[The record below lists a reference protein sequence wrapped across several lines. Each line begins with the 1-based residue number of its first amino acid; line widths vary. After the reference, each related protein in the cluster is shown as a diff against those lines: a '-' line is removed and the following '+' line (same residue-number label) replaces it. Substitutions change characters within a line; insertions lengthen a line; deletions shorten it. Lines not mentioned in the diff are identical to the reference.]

1 MELQKEDS
9 KMLQAFSVMA
19 MVCLHLFDRDHTDL
33 FQPLVFFKGI
43 PLSFYVGQLADF
55 CVFGFA
61 FLSGYA
67 HMIQS

>member
-33 FQPLVFFKGI
+33 FQPLVF
-43 PLSFYVGQLADF
+43 SR
-55 CVFGFA
+55 GFRCPFMWGSLRTSA
-61 FLSGYA
+61 YSALRF
-67 HMIQS
+67 